1 MNKVPNS
8 ELAEWDA
15 KHDAVGKEIS
25 SGSRVDSNTGSS
37 EDEVI
42 RQRVLDKTMNRFR
55 CRAFYWFRGVGGL
68 LPREREEDGIRH
80 DRTYEMDG
88 IQHSK

>member
-25 SGSRVDSNTGSS
+25 SGSNVDAKSGSS
-37 EDEVI
+37 EDGVI
-42 RQRVLDKTMNRFR
+42 RQRVLDEKSDN
-55 CRAFYWFRGVGGL
+55 Y
-68 LPREREEDGIRH
+68 REV
-80 DRTYEMDG
+80 
-88 IQHSK
+88 